1 MAPQVIPLIVI
12 LFHVMAVVQ
21 ATDEKGGL
29 LVPFKCSQY
38 NFRPTVVGSK
48 QNIQVEVSTIRGT
61 DVPLMHTGG
70 V

>member
-38 NFRPTVVGSK
+38 SAWPTVVGIR
-48 QNIQVEVSTIRGT
+48 QNI
-61 DVPLMHTGG
+61 
-70 V
+70 